1 MKEKKLC
8 WQRGIL
14 VNGVILRLF
23 RLDKTNMKQT
33 LHDEDGVAFYMCA
46 VLRSECALFALV
58 FLYIISFLF
67 PLFCHILYPFSHVAI
82 ARFAVPFE

>member
-33 LHDEDGVAFYMCA
+33 LHDEDGVAFYMC
-46 VLRSECALFALV
+46 CAA
-58 FLYIISFLF
+58 
-67 PLFCHILYPFSHVAI
+67 
-82 ARFAVPFE
+82 